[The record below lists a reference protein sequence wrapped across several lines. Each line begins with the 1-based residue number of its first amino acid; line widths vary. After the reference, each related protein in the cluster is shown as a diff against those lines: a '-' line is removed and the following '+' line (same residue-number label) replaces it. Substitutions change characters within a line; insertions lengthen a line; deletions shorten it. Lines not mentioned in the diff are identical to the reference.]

1 MRQNL
6 NKLMQTK
13 RNFKAVRE
21 SNLTITRGPGHGP
34 RSADETLHFQQA
46 LADAADVRAEKV
58 ARGKALVA
66 DPNYPS
72 KEQIR
77 KIAGILAG
85 HLSNCESGPSE
96 SKARDLAVT
105 RPVPETGPGLSV
117 R

>member
-21 SNLTITRGPGHGP
+21 SNLTINKVPGHGP
-34 RSADETLHFQQA
+34 RSVDESLHFQQA
-46 LADAADVRAEKV
+46 LADAPDVRAEKV

-72 KEQIR
+72 KEQI
-77 KIAGILAG
+77 KKMAGILAG
-85 HLSNCESGPSE
+85 HLSNCEGVPSR
-96 SKARDLAVT
+96 SKARDVAITSAV
-105 RPVPETGPGLSV
+105 S
-117 R
+117 

>member
-13 RNFKAVRE
+13 RSFKAVRE
-21 SNLTITRGPGHGP
+21 SNLTITRVSGHGS
-34 RSADETLHFQQA
+34 RSGDESLHFQQA

-72 KEQIR
+72 KEQL
-77 KIAGILAG
+77 KKVAGILAG
-85 HLSNCESGPSE
+85 HLSNCEIKPSR
-96 SKARDLAVT
+96 SKARAGSATGAVC
-105 RPVPETGPGLSV
+105 
-117 R
+117 